1 MEQARSPG
9 SVAAIFRR
17 IEGLHNEI
25 RRHQR
30 SPRIFK
36 RGTLRATFLLAVM
49 AAIGVKNMN
58 VADL

>member
-1 MEQARSPG
+1 
-9 SVAAIFRR
+9 VAAIFRR